1 MTLYALIDCNNF
13 YVSCERVFNP
23 KLNNKPIVVLSNND
37 GCIIARSNEAKALG
51 IPMGAP
57 LFEYQ
62 ALLHRHKV
70 VVYSSN
76 YALYGDMST
85 RVMSTLAQF
94 CPDIEVYSIDE
105 AFLLLKFPSSAN
117 LHEYALTI
125 RNQVMRWT
133 GIPISVGI
141 APTKTLAKIANRIA
155 KKEPSYKSVFLLPEN
170 PDSILKSVAVTDI
183 WGVGR
188 HYTKLLQ
195 RFGIHTA
202 YDLKYTD
209 DRWIKKRMTICGLRT
224 VHELRGIAC
233 FALDE
238 NPERKQ
244 SIACTRSFGKP
255 TSELKDLKEA
265 VANYTARA
273 AQKLRTQKSLACALY
288 VFITTK
294 HYSRYRYAKGICI
307 PLSVATSYT
316 PTLIEYAH
324 RGLTAIYK
332 SEYYYKKA
340 GVILLDFVDEQHAQ
354 TDLFVPLPSENQ
366 KKFMCTFDQINKK
379 WGRKT
384 VHFAAE
390 GIKKPWLMRQ
400 SQKSAPFT
408 TDWDNLLKI
417 NLL

>member
-23 KLNNKPIVVLSNND
+23 KLNNKPVVVLSNND

-62 ALLHRHKV
+62 PLLRRHNV
-70 VVYSSN
+70 TVYSSN
-76 YALYGDMST
+76 YALYGDMSA
-85 RVMSTLAQF
+85 RVMATLNQL
-94 CPDIEVYSIDE
+94 CPDMEVYSIDE
-105 AFLLLKFPSSAN
+105 AFLVLKLPASTNLL
-117 LHEYALTI
+117 EYATTI

-141 APTKTLAKIANRIA
+141 APTKTLAKVANRIA
-155 KKEPSYKSVFLLPEN
+155 KKNPACNGVFLLPKD
-170 PDSILKSVAVTDI
+170 PDAILKKIAVADI

-188 HYTKLLQ
+188 QYAKLLQ
-195 RFGIHTA
+195 RFGMHTA
-202 YDLKYTD
+202 YDLKNAD

-224 VHELRGIAC
+224 VHELRGIVC
-233 FALDE
+233 YSLDQ
-238 NPERKQ
+238 NPESKQ
-244 SIACTRSFGKP
+244 SIACARSFGKP
-255 TSELKDLKEA
+255 TAELADLKEA
-265 VANYTARA
+265 VATYTARA
-273 AQKLRTQKSLACALY
+273 AQKLRAQKSVASALY

-294 HYSRYRYAKGICI
+294 HYSKYRYAKGICM
-307 PLSVATSYT
+307 PLAVPTAYT

-324 RGLTAIYK
+324 RGLAAIYK

-340 GVILLDFVDEQHAQ
+340 GVILLDFVDEQHTQA
-354 TDLFVPLPSENQ
+354 DLFLPAPSSTQTNC
-366 KKFMCTFDQINKK
+366 MRMLDHINKK

-408 TDWDNLLKI
+408 TDWENLLKVKT
-417 NLL
+417 